1 MQIQLEFLNRD
12 ILREACEL
20 RLKGNKDLLQHF
32 VQNNARNFDRDT
44 SRDDIWDAMGEI
56 MLTPSTASYE
66 ARQEFVKVL
75 YTRDNVRV
83 DAARDYLSI
92 GEFSKAVT
100 TLHGLVQHDPD
111 LTRIASRLDSIAL
124 LHAIQHTA
132 DRLRATVKWPT
143 EQLEQQYIWAI
154 ENDSR
159 AINTI
164 KYQARF
170 SQHCGSAISSLVR
183 RIARDAGFTPP
194 RNTEMA
200 FIVSEV
206 NLRILNR
213 TTGIRYQKAGSKSPT
228 GRLTES
234 QPEFQE
240 FPPSTEKEEPMNTL
254 PTVAVAFETVHYV
267 YGTDVTKMT
276 DDRLVEAIKQ
286 VEAEIAKLDVVK
298 TKSKKIDAKKA
309 ELNEMLAKIV
319 DTLDAR

>member
-66 ARQEFVKVL
+66 ARQVFSKAL
-75 YTRDNVRV
+75 YLRDDYRV
-83 DAARDYLSI
+83 AAARDYLSI
-92 GEFSKAVT
+92 GEFSKAVA
-100 TLHGLVQHDPD
+100 TLHGLVQRDPD
-111 LTRIASRLDSIAL
+111 LSRLAARLDSIAL
-124 LHAIQHTA
+124 LHALQHTA
-132 DRLRATVKWPT
+132 DRLRSTVEWPT

-240 FPPSTEKEEPMNTL
+240 FPPSTEKEEPMNTQ
-254 PTVAVAFETVHYV
+254 PTTAFETVHYV

-276 DDRLVEAIKQ
+276 DDQLVEAIKQ

>member
-66 ARQEFVKVL
+66 ARQEFSKAL
-75 YTRDNVRV
+75 YTRDSDRV

-143 EQLEQQYIWAI
+143 EQLEQQYVWAI
-154 ENDSR
+154 ENDSS
-159 AINTI
+159 AIEMLRH
-164 KYQARF
+164 QSRF
-170 SQHCGSAISSLVR
+170 SDNCSSGVASCVR
-183 RIARDAGFTPP
+183 KLAREAGFSAP
-194 RNTEMA
+194 RSTEMKY
-200 FIVSEV
+200 IVSEV
-206 NLRILNR
+206 NQRVLGRKTGLR
-213 TTGIRYQKAGSKSPT
+213 YGSTMT
-228 GRLTES
+228 GRLPS
-234 QPEFQE
+234 PEVPEIQNL
-240 FPPSTEKEEPMNTL
+240 PKPTEKEEIMSTKPVV
-254 PTVAVAFETVHYV
+254 PFETVHFV
-267 YGTDVTKMT
+267 YGTDVTTMSE
-276 DDRLVEAIKQ
+276 DQLIDAIKQ
-286 VEAEIAKLDVVK
+286 VENEIAKLDVVK
-298 TKSKKIDAKKA
+298 TKSKKIDTRKN
-309 ELNEMLAKIV
+309 ELGEMLAKIV
-319 DTLDAR
+319 ETLDAR